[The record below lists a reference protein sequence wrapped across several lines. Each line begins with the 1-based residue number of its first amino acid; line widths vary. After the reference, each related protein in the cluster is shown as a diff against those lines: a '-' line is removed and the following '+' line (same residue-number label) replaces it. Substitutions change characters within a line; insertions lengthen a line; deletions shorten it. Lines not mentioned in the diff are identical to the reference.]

1 MSMKSKVSSNKATM
15 EKPILQTFSELAPS
29 QRNCY
34 ISLTIQQSEN
44 NQGIR
49 MIRPGHRGCETEGA
63 YA

>member
-1 MSMKSKVSSNKATM
+1 MSMKSKASSNKATI

-49 MIRPGHRGCETEGA
+49 MIRPGRCCREIEGA